1 MLLLSL
7 FWAWLSWN
15 AYHPWKGKPEIMGVL
30 SFIFGLIAGELP
42 LHLIATEVA
51 ITLLVV
57 GFGDLNGFSDALA
70 LGIALASWL
79 ALLKFHD
86 RAAQAEPVL
95 REAVSSAL
103 GQLDPG
109 YDPRIAPPFAE
120 DQPLLNPF
128 DYRHPL
134 VQRHQNIPYCD
145 ATGSPLHVDI
155 YQRRDCPKNAPVLF
169 QIHGGAWL
177 QNLGSKEQQALPLMR
192 RLALEGWVC
201 VSVQYRLSPKATFPD
216 HIIDCKKA
224 LVWVKEN
231 IHRYGGNPE
240 FIVAT
245 GGSAG
250 GHLSSLLA
258 LSANAPEFQ
267 PGFEQMDTRVQGC
280 VPIYGVY
287 DFTNSENQRGDSGLE
302 KMVADKVLK
311 ITRSENPGLWRQASP
326 LYWVNEQAPPFL
338 LIHGEA
344 DTLVPVEESR
354 LLYAKLKEVSH
365 QPVAYAELPDAQH
378 AFELMNSRRTQITAN
393 ALCFYLD
400 QLYQRH
406 LSGSADTPND
416 NVVNIAAS
424 ATEDSGTT

>member
-15 AYHPWKGKPEIMGVL
+15 VYRPWKGKPEIMGVI
-30 SFIFGLIAGELP
+30 SFIFGLIAGELT
-42 LHLIATEVA
+42 LHLIAVE
-51 ITLLVV
+51 IGLTLLVILFGELS
-57 GFGDLNGFSDALA
+57 GFTDAVALA
-70 LGIALASWL
+70 IAVASWL
-79 ALLKFHD
+79 ALLKFHE
-86 RAAQAEPVL
+86 RAALAEPVM
-95 REAVSSAL
+95 REAVNTAL
-103 GQLDPG
+103 AQLDPC
-109 YDPRIAPPFAE
+109 YDARQTPSFAASE
-120 DQPLLNPF
+120 SLLNPF
-128 DYRHPL
+128 SYRHEM
-134 VQRHQNIPYCD
+134 VQRHLNVPYCE
-145 ATGSPLHVDI
+145 ATDSPLHVDI
-155 YQRRDCPKNAPVLF
+155 YQRKDCPKNAPVLF

-177 QNLGSKEQQALPLMR
+177 EKVGSKEQQALPLMR
-192 RLALEGWVC
+192 QLALQGWVC
-201 VSVQYRLSPKATFPD
+201 VSVQYRLSPRATFPD

-287 DFTNSENQRGDSGLE
+287 DFLNSEGQRGDNGLE
-302 KMVADKVLK
+302 KMVADKVFK
-311 ITRSENPGLWRQASP
+311 ITRSENPKLWRQASP
-326 LYWVNEQAPPFL
+326 LYWVNEQAPPCL

-344 DTLVPVEESR
+344 DTLVPVDESR
-354 LLYAKLKEVSH
+354 ALYRKLTEHSR
-365 QPVAYAELPDAQH
+365 QSVAYAELPDAQH
-378 AFELMNSRRTQITAN
+378 AFELMNSTRTQIMVN

-400 QLYQRH
+400 QLYRSHQQ
-406 LSGSADTPND
+406 GDKDAPTD
-416 NVVNIAAS
+416 NVVNIS
-424 ATEDSGTT
+424 STTGEDNCS